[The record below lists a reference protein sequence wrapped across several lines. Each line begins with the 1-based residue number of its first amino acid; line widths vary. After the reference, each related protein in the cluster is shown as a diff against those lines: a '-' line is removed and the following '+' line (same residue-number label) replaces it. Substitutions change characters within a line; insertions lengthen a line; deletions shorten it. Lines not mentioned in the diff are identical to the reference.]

1 MKLRLLINLVSI
13 SLFAFALNKARAQS
27 ADDIF
32 HSGARSYLSNNIPGA
47 REEVDK
53 GLKLFP
59 DDIKLKKLDELLKQQ
74 QQQQQQQQQ
83 NQQQNQQQQN
93 QSQQNQ
99 SQSKQDQEKQSQEQK
114 QKEQQQKQQ
123 QQNQEKQ
130 QQKQGEDQQKEQ
142 QLEAAQMSRE
152 QAKQLMDQQKADE
165 MLLPNSRK
173 EKPHDQNHPIKDW

>member
-13 SLFAFALNKARAQS
+13 SLFAFALNRASAQS

-83 NQQQNQQQQN
+83 NQQQKN

-99 SQSKQDQEKQSQEQK
+99 SQSKQDQQKQSQEQK
-114 QKEQQQKQQ
+114 QKEQQQKEQ

-173 EKPHDQNHPIKDW
+173 EKPHDQDHPVKDW